1 MGQSINLIPQEEKQE
16 QTKTQLVKLSTVFTI
31 ILFVIVAGIS
41 GYLFYQ
47 TYSLKTQIQL
57 HEANIT
63 DLRAQ
68 IQNQSQIEII
78 ARNLESKY
86 KALNSILTDR
96 LYYSLLLKE
105 VQARLPQTVVIEDF
119 SITQGNAINISGTA
133 ETYIAIAEFINA
145 LTNKEFVGGVTGL
158 EKLFTSVSLNTVTT
172 ESNVSKIKFFIVVS
186 FNGSLIKKI

>member
-1 MGQSINLIPQEEKQE
+1 MQEEKQE

>member
-96 LYYSLLLKE
+96 LYYSLLL
-105 VQARLPQTVVIEDF
+105 
-119 SITQGNAINISGTA
+119 
-133 ETYIAIAEFINA
+133 
-145 LTNKEFVGGVTGL
+145 
-158 EKLFTSVSLNTVTT
+158 
-172 ESNVSKIKFFIVVS
+172 
-186 FNGSLIKKI
+186 

>member
-1 MGQSINLIPQEEKQE
+1 M
-16 QTKTQLVKLSTVFTI
+16 
-31 ILFVIVAGIS
+31 
-41 GYLFYQ
+41 
-47 TYSLKTQIQL
+47 
-57 HEANIT
+57 
-63 DLRAQ
+63 
-68 IQNQSQIEII
+68 
-78 ARNLESKY
+78 
-86 KALNSILTDR
+86 
-96 LYYSLLLKE
+96 
-105 VQARLPQTVVIEDF
+105 PQTVVIEDF